1 MSGTTSSNSPEAAR
15 RAPRMT
21 LQLEMRAIN
30 FMVTAAVCG
39 ETMPQRLKAIC
50 KIANFCIVDSY
61 RPAGQPPANAITT
74 SVRTRFTDAFANR
87 LTMVNN
93 ATRIMDTLM
102 KDDDLTD
109 WVKYC
114 TVIGI
119 CRLFFELCGVVPPA
133 EPLQIGTD
141 CDEIVALQMREIMRY
156 IFNRE
161 AAPRAPTSAHDE
173 GTALAAELGLPHPH
187 RVAEELLRRQSA
199 QNLHDFLAEL
209 GMTGSMVRGPD
220 GTTVVVCTGKG
231 KGTGKGAEPEAAPR
245 APPPAKGAGKGAESE
260 AAPRAPQHDDQ
271 MLKRVKLFYDMQD
284 QYNEVNDTRDRMQM
298 AAALTVIMSTCSKVF
313 ALREAAPRAP
323 DDLDKGLQY
332 IVANAR
338 ASVVDD
344 MLDIISGVD
353 LASET
358 DFKATSLIG
367 RMVKTFDAWWTR
379 VGAILNADEAAPR
392 APGDATEAAHRAPG
406 FVKITIMQLGLNLQ
420 AISRLWHKT
429 IGVDPNVTDDEM
441 AATRV
446 IDFFFLADHPTVPPE
461 AAPRAPEGTDK
472 GKGKGKATTT
482 TTMAPQGAPD
492 QCCICMDDIAANSV
506 MTKLPCDHVFHADCI
521 MSWFRSGRSSCPV
534 CRHDDEA
541 AHRAPNND
549 DGNDGIDTDGL
560 NEFVQDVFGQGA
572 TITQLDQ
579 CPTQ

>member
-1 MSGTTSSNSPEAAR
+1 MSGTPSSNSPGAAR

-30 FMVTAAVCG
+30 FMVTAAACG

-87 LTMVNN
+87 LSMVNN
-93 ATRIMDTLM
+93 ATRLMDTVM

-187 RVAEELLRRQSA
+187 RVAEELLRRESA
-199 QNLHDFLAEL
+199 QNLHDFLAVL

-231 KGTGKGAEPEAAPR
+231 KGKGAEPEAAPR
-245 APPPAKGAGKGAESE
+245 APPPAKGAGKGAEPE
-260 AAPRAPQHDDQ
+260 AAPQAPQHDDQ
-271 MLKRVKLFYDMQD
+271 MLKRVKLYYNLQD
-284 QYNEVNDTRDRMQM
+284 KYNEVNDTRDRMQM
-298 AAALTVIMSTCSKVF
+298 AVTLTVIMSTCSKAF
-313 ALREAAPRAP
+313 ELREAAPRAP
-323 DDLDKGLQY
+323 DDLGKGLQY

-392 APGDATEAAHRAPG
+392 APGDATEAANRAPG
-406 FVKITIMQLGLNLQ
+406 SVKITIMQLGLNLQ

-429 IGVDPNVTDDEM
+429 IGVDPNVTDDET
-441 AATRV
+441 AAARV

-482 TTMAPQGAPD
+482 TTMAPQGAPE

-541 AHRAPNND
+541 AHRAP

-560 NEFVQDVFGQGA
+560 NEFIQGVFGQGA
-572 TITQLDQ
+572 TVTQLDQ

>member
-1 MSGTTSSNSPEAAR
+1 
-15 RAPRMT
+15 MT
-21 LQLEMRAIN
+21 LQLEMNAIKI
-30 FMVTAAVCG
+30 MVAAAVCG

-61 RPAGQPPANAITT
+61 RPAGQPPADAITT

-87 LTMVNN
+87 LSMVNN
-93 ATRIMDTLM
+93 ATRLMDTVM

-141 CDEIVALQMREIMRY
+141 CHEIVALQMREIMRY

-231 KGTGKGAEPEAAPR
+231 KGKGAEPEAAPR

-271 MLKRVKLFYDMQD
+271 MLKRVKIFYDMQD
-284 QYNEVNDTRDRMQM
+284 HYNEVNDTRDRMQM
-298 AAALTVIMSTCSKVF
+298 AAALTVIMTTCSKVF
-313 ALREAAPRAP
+313 QLREAAPRAPGDATEAAPRAP
-323 DDLDKGLQY
+323 DDLDRGLKYIAASARKG
-332 IVANAR
+332 
-338 ASVVDD
+338 VVDD
-344 MLDIISGVD
+344 MLSIISDVVI
-353 LASET
+353 ASET
-358 DFKATSLIG
+358 DFKATNLIG
-367 RMVKTFDAWWTR
+367 RMVKTFDAWWAR

-441 AATRV
+441 AAIRV

-482 TTMAPQGAPD
+482 TTMAPQGAPE

-541 AHRAPNND
+541 AHRAP

-560 NEFVQDVFGQGA
+560 NEFIQGVFGQGA
-572 TITQLDQ
+572 TVTQLDPDNVQ